1 MKLSLSDFFIER
13 PIFAGVIS
21 AFITIAGLLALFKL
35 PISEYP
41 EVVPPQ
47 VVVHAS
53 YPGANP
59 KVIADTVA
67 APLEQA
73 IVGVEDMLY
82 MSSTSTMDG
91 ALTLTVTF
99 RIGADI
105 DRAQVQVQNRVAQ
118 ALPRL
123 PVEVRDLGVN
133 TVKASSN
140 LTLVVNL
147 TSPNGRY
154 DSLYLRNY
162 AVLNIRD
169 VLARLP
175 GMGDV
180 QVFGGGD
187 YSMRVWLDPQ
197 KLAARN
203 ITAGDVVAAIR
214 EQNVQVAAGQLGAP
228 PSNTEFQVALNTA
241 GRLTD
246 EQQFRDVII
255 KTGDDGQVVRLGDVA
270 RVELGAQAYGVRS
283 LLDNKPSLAI
293 PVFQSPGANALE
305 LSTSVRKTMEELK
318 KNFPEG
324 MDYGILYDP
333 TQFVRQSID
342 AVLHTLLEAVALV
355 VLVVILFLQTWRASL
370 IPLIAVPVSVIGT
383 FAVLLAFG
391 FSINTL
397 SLFGLVLAIGIVVD
411 DAIVVVENVER
422 HIAEGLSPREAT
434 KVAMGEVSRPIIA
447 ITLVLCAVFVPVAFV
462 SGLTGQFYRQFALTI
477 AISTVISAFN
487 SLTLSP
493 ALAAVLLKPHGAP
506 PDALSRAMQRLLGGF
521 FARFNRAFARGGDRY
536 AGALRL
542 TMRHGAVALTIY
554 AGLIVLTAFSF
565 RSVPDG
571 FIPAQDKQ
579 YLVAVAQLP
588 PAASLDRTE
597 AVTRRIAE
605 IALKQP
611 GISHAVEFAGMS
623 VNGFT
628 QSSSAALI
636 FFPLDDFSERRSRA
650 LSGPAIAAALNAK
663 MASIQDAFVLVVT
676 PPPVIGLGT
685 LGGFKLQL
693 EDRTAAGPEAL
704 FSALSDALGKANQNP
719 ALGGAFSTYQINVP
733 QLDVDVDR
741 VKVKR
746 ENVRL
751 SDVFETL
758 QVYLGSLYVN
768 DFNRFGRTYQVVAQA
783 DAPFRSQLD
792 DILPLKTRNAN
803 GEMVPLGSVINVSQ
817 SFGPDVVQRYNA
829 YASADINGGPA
840 PGFSSGQAQAAMAK
854 ILDET
859 LPRGMSYEWTDLAYQ
874 QLISGN
880 TAFLVFP
887 LCVLFVFLV
896 LAAQYES
903 LSLPLAI
910 VLIVPMC
917 LLPAI
922 TAVRLDHGDNNI
934 FMQIGLLVLVG
945 LACKNAILIVE
956 FAKHLQEDR
965 GRDALAAVLE
975 AAHLRLRPILMTS
988 MAFVMG
994 VVPLALAT
1002 GAGAEVRHAL
1012 GVTVFAGML
1021 GVTAFGLLL
1030 TPVFYVLVRRLTA
1043 RLGDARATTAQPPA
1057 DAPLAPLAAPEGS
1070 HD

>member
-1 MKLSLSDFFIER
+1 VRLSHFFIDR

-21 AFITIAGLLALFKL
+21 AFITIAGLLALLKL

-41 EVVPPQ
+41 EVVPPS

-91 ALTLTVTF
+91 SLTLTVTF

-123 PVEVRDLGVN
+123 PEEVRSLGVN

-147 TSPNGRY
+147 TSPSGRY

-162 AVLNIRD
+162 AVLNIKD
-169 VLARLP
+169 ELARLP

-203 ITAGDVVAAIR
+203 LTAGDVVAAIR

-228 PSNTEFQVALNTA
+228 PANDTAFQIALNAA
-241 GRLTD
+241 GRLSD
-246 EQQFRDVII
+246 EQQFRDIII
-255 KTGDDGQVVRLGDVA
+255 KTGSDGQLVRLGDVA

-293 PVFQSPGANALE
+293 PVFQSPGANALQ
-305 LSTSVRKTMEELK
+305 LSSQVRKKMEELK

-333 TQFVRQSID
+333 TQFVSQSID

-370 IPLIAVPVSVIGT
+370 IPLIAVPVSAIGT

-422 HIAEGLSPREAT
+422 HIAAGLAPREAT
-434 KVAMGEVSRPIIA
+434 KVAMSEVSRPIIA

-462 SGLTGQFYRQFALTI
+462 SGLTGEFYRQFALTI

-493 ALAAVLLKPHGAP
+493 ALAAVLLKPHGAR
-506 PDALSRAMQRLLGGF
+506 PDPLSRAMNALLGRFFTRFNHG
-521 FARFNRAFARGGDRY
+521 FARAGDGYART
-536 AGALRL
+536 LTL
-542 TMRHGAVALTIY
+542 TMRHGGIALVLY
-554 AGLIVLTAFSF
+554 AGLLVLTYFGFNA
-565 RSVPDG
+565 VPGG
-571 FIPAQDKQ
+571 FIPEQDKQ

-597 AVTRRIAE
+597 AVTRHIAE

-611 GISHAVEFAGMS
+611 GVAHAVEFAGMS

-628 QSSSAALI
+628 QSSSAGLI
-636 FFPLDDFSERRSRA
+636 FFPLDDFAKRRSPE
-650 LSGPAIAAALNAK
+650 LSGRAIAQQLNMK
-663 MASIQDAFVLVVT
+663 LASIQDAFVMVVT

-685 LGGFKLQL
+685 LGGFKLQV
-693 EDRTAAGPEAL
+693 EDRSDAGPEAL
-704 FSALSDALGKANQNP
+704 FAALGEALGKANHNP

-733 QLDVDVDR
+733 QLNIDVDR
-741 VKVKR
+741 AKVKR

-792 DILPLKTRNAN
+792 DVLPLKTRNAS
-803 GEMVPLGSVINVSQ
+803 GDMVPLGSVINLSQ

-829 YASADINGGPA
+829 YRAADINGGPA
-840 PGFSSGQAQAAMAK
+840 PGFSSGQAQAAMAR

-874 QLISGN
+874 QL
-880 TAFLVFP
+880 TAGSTAALVFP

-903 LSLPLAI
+903 LRLPLAI

-917 LLPAI
+917 LLPAVS
-922 TAVRLDHGDNNI
+922 AVLLTHGDNNI

-956 FAKHLQEDR
+956 FAKHLEEER
-965 GRDALAAVLE
+965 GRDAHTAVLE

-994 VVPLALAT
+994 VVPLVLAS

-1012 GVTVFAGML
+1012 GITVFAGML

-1030 TPVFYVLVRRLTA
+1030 TPVFYVLVRRI
-1043 RLGDARATTAQPPA
+1043 GARAPAATAALPV
-1057 DAPLAPLAAPEGS
+1057 PEAL
-1070 HD
+1070 HE

>member
-1 MKLSLSDFFIER
+1 VKLSDFFIDR

-91 ALTLTVTF
+91 SLTLTVTF
-99 RIGADI
+99 KIGADI
-105 DRAQVQVQNRVAQ
+105 DRAQVQVQNRVSQ

-123 PVEVRDLGVN
+123 PEEVRNLGVN

-147 TSPNGRY
+147 TSPSGRY

-162 AVLNIRD
+162 AVLNIKD

-203 ITAGDVVAAIR
+203 MTAGDVVEAIR
-214 EQNVQVAAGQLGAP
+214 EQNVQVAAGQLGMP
-228 PSNTEFQVALNTA
+228 PSNTEFQIALNAA

-246 EQQFRDVII
+246 EQQFRDIII
-255 KTGDDGQVVRLGDVA
+255 KTGDDGQIVRLGDVA

-305 LSTSVRKTMEELK
+305 LSKSVRQTMEELK

-333 TQFVRQSID
+333 TQFVRQSIE
-342 AVLHTLLEAVALV
+342 AVVHTLLEAVLLV

-370 IPLIAVPVSVIGT
+370 IPLIAVPVSAIGT

-422 HIAEGLSPREAT
+422 HIEEGLTAREAT
-434 KVAMGEVSRPIIA
+434 KVAMREVSRPIIA

-462 SGLTGQFYRQFALTI
+462 SGLTGEFYRQFALTI

-493 ALAAVLLKPHGAP
+493 ALAAVLLKPRDAQ
-506 PDALSRAMQRLLGGF
+506 PDLLMRAMNAVLGRF
-521 FARFNRAFARGGDRY
+521 FRRFNRAFARAGESY
-536 AGALRL
+536 AGALSL
-542 TMRHGAVALTIY
+542 TMRHGTIALAIY
-554 AGLIVLTAFSF
+554 AGLIVLTWFGF
-565 RSVPDG
+565 NSVPAG
-571 FIPAQDKQ
+571 FIPAMDKQ

-597 AVTRRIAE
+597 DVTRRIAD

-611 GISHAVEFAGMS
+611 GVSHAVEFAGMS

-636 FFPLDDFSERRSRA
+636 FFPLDDFSHRSSSA
-650 LSGPAIAAALNAK
+650 LSGPAIAAALNQK
-663 MASIQDAFVLVVT
+663 MASIQDAFVMVVT

-685 LGGFKLQL
+685 LGGFKLQV
-693 EDRTAAGPEAL
+693 EDRTDAGPQAL
-704 FSALSDALGKANQNP
+704 FAALSEALGKANKDP
-719 ALGGAFSTYQINVP
+719 SLGGAFSTYQINVP

-741 VKVKR
+741 VKAKRQNVK
-746 ENVRL
+746 L

-768 DFNRFGRTYQVVAQA
+768 DFNKFGRTYQVVAQA
-783 DAPFRSQLD
+783 DAPFRAQLD
-792 DILPLKTRNAN
+792 DVMPLKTRNAS
-803 GEMVPLGSVINVSQ
+803 GEMVPLGSVINVSR

-829 YASADINGGPA
+829 YTSADINGGPA
-840 PGFSSGQAQAAMAK
+840 PGYSSGQAQTAMAK
-854 ILDET
+854 ILDQT
-859 LPRGMSYEWTDLAYQ
+859 LPRGMSYEWTELAYQ
-874 QLISGN
+874 QLVSGN
-880 TAFLVFP
+880 TAILVFP

-922 TAVRLDHGDNNI
+922 TGVLLTHGDNNI
-934 FMQIGLLVLVG
+934 FTQIGLLVLVG

-965 GRDALAAVLE
+965 GHDARSAVLE

-988 MAFVMG
+988 MAFIMG
-994 VVPLALAT
+994 VVPLILAA

-1021 GVTAFGLLL
+1021 GVTFFGLLL
-1030 TPVFYVLVRRLTA
+1030 TPVFYVLVRRAVA
-1043 RLGDARATTAQPPA
+1043 RRPA
-1057 DAPLAPLAAPEGS
+1057 VSLEAPRLPAAEAS

>member
-1 MKLSLSDFFIER
+1 MKLSDFFIER

-21 AFITIAGLLALFKL
+21 TFITIAGLLALFKL

-41 EVVPPQ
+41 EVVPPS

-91 ALTLTVTF
+91 SLTLTVTF

-123 PVEVRDLGVN
+123 PEEVRDLGVN

-147 TSPNGRY
+147 TSPTGRY

-162 AVLNIRD
+162 AVLNVKD

-203 ITAGDVVAAIR
+203 LTAGDVVDAIR

-228 PSNTEFQVALNTA
+228 PSNSTEFQIALNTA

-246 EQQFRDVII
+246 EQQFRDIVI
-255 KTGDDGQVVRLGDVA
+255 KTGVDEQLVRLGDVA
-270 RVELGAQAYGVRS
+270 RVEMGAQAYGVRS

-305 LSTSVRKTMEELK
+305 LSASVRKTMEELK
-318 KNFPEG
+318 KNFPQG

-434 KVAMGEVSRPIIA
+434 KVAMSEVSRPIIA
-447 ITLVLCAVFVPVAFV
+447 ITLVLCAVFGPVAFV
-462 SGLTGQFYRQFALTI
+462 SGLTGEFYRQFALTI

-493 ALAAVLLKPHGAP
+493 ALAAVLLKPHDGK
-506 PDALSRAMQRLLGGF
+506 PDALTRLMNRLFGGLF
-521 FARFNRAFARGGDRY
+521 RRFNRGFGRAGDNY
-536 AGALRL
+536 SGALKL
-542 TMRHGAVALTIY
+542 TMRHGGIALSIY
-554 AGLIVLTAFSF
+554 AGLLVLTWFGFNAL
-565 RSVPDG
+565 PGG
-571 FIPAQDKQ
+571 FIPEQDKQ

-597 AVTRRIAE
+597 SVVRRIAD
-605 IALKQP
+605 IGLKQP
-611 GISHAVEFAGMS
+611 GVSHAVEFAGMS

-628 QSSSAALI
+628 QSSSSGLI
-636 FFPLDDFSERRSRA
+636 FFPLDDFADRS
-650 LSGPAIAAALNAK
+650 SGQSSARAIAAALNAK
-663 MASIQDAFVLVVT
+663 LAPIQDAFVLVVT

-685 LGGFKLQL
+685 LGGFKLQV
-693 EDRTAAGPEAL
+693 EDRSDAGPEAL
-704 FSALSDALGKANQNP
+704 FASLSEALARANKEP

-733 QLDVDVDR
+733 QLDINVDR
-741 VKVKR
+741 TKVKR
-746 ENVRL
+746 ENVKL

-758 QVYLGSLYVN
+758 QVYLGSLYIN

-792 DILPLKTRNAN
+792 DVLPLKTRNAS
-803 GEMVPLGSVINVSQ
+803 GEMVPLGSVISVSQ

-829 YASADINGGPA
+829 YRAADINGGPA
-840 PGFSSGQAQAAMAK
+840 PGFSSGQAQAAIAK

-859 LPRGMSYEWTDLAYQ
+859 LPRGMTYEWTDLAYQ
-874 QLISGN
+874 QIVSGS
-880 TAFLVFP
+880 TAAVVFP

-910 VLIVPMC
+910 ILIVPMC
-917 LLPAI
+917 LLPAL
-922 TAVRLDHGDNNI
+922 TAVRLSHGDNNI

-956 FAKHLQEDR
+956 FAKHLQEEH
-965 GRDALAAVLE
+965 GRDATAAVLE

-988 MAFVMG
+988 MAFIMG
-994 VVPLALAT
+994 VVPLMLAS
-1002 GAGAEVRHAL
+1002 GAGAEVRHTL
-1012 GVTVFAGML
+1012 GFTVFAGML
-1021 GVTAFGLLL
+1021 GVTLFGLLL
-1030 TPVFYVLVRRLTA
+1030 TPVFYVLVRRVTA
-1043 RLGDARATTAQPPA
+1043 RQAARTV
-1057 DAPLAPLAAPEGS
+1057 APLLPAREAS

>member
-1 MKLSLSDFFIER
+1 MKFSLSDFFIDR

-21 AFITIAGLLALFKL
+21 AFITIAGLLALFRL

-123 PVEVRDLGVN
+123 PAEVRDLGVN

-203 ITAGDVVAAIR
+203 ITAGDVVTAIR

-228 PSNTEFQVALNTA
+228 PSNTEFQIALNAA

-246 EQQFRDVII
+246 EQQFRDIII
-255 KTGDDGQVVRLGDVA
+255 KTGADGQIVRLGDVA

-283 LLDNKPSLAI
+283 FLDNKPSLAI

-305 LSTSVRKTMEELK
+305 LSNSVRKTMEELK

-493 ALAAVLLKPHGAP
+493 ALAAVLLKPHGAA
-506 PDALSRAMQRLLGGF
+506 PDGLSRVMQRLLGGF
-521 FARFNRAFARGGDRY
+521 FGRFNRAFARGGDDYSR
-536 AGALRL
+536 ALRV
-542 TMRHGAVALTIY
+542 TMRHGAVALAIY

-605 IALKQP
+605 IAMQQP

-636 FFPLDDFSERRSRA
+636 FFPLDDFSRRGSRA

-685 LGGFKLQL
+685 LGGFKLQV
-693 EDRTAAGPEAL
+693 EDRAAAGPEAL
-704 FSALSDALGKANQNP
+704 FSALSEALGKANQNP

-733 QLDVDVDR
+733 QLNVDVDR

-746 ENVRL
+746 ENVKL

-792 DILPLKTRNAN
+792 DILPLKTRNAS

-880 TAFLVFP
+880 TAILVFP

-965 GRDALAAVLE
+965 GRDARAAVLE

-994 VVPLALAT
+994 VVPLALAM

-1030 TPVFYVLVRRLTA
+1030 TPVFYVLVRRTTA
-1043 RLGDARATTAQPPA
+1043 RLGAARTTTVQRSA
-1057 DAPLAPLAAPEGS
+1057 DAPLAAPEGS